1 MNIENLHDL
10 LVHELGCKY
19 ILGEKVF
26 EAKISQSIS
35 LPIEKIG

>member
-1 MNIENLHDL
+1 MNIEKLHDL

-19 ILGEKVF
+19 ILGERYLKQ
-26 EAKISQSIS
+26 KISQSIS